1 MSAISSSELS
11 DKDLLD
17 ALITVVGSANVL
29 TGDDVSA
36 RATHIWDAT
45 PMVATAIVRP
55 ANTAET
61 AAVLKICHD
70 AGQSVVTQ
78 GGVTGLVDGHRSTA
92 TDIILS
98 LERQNAIESL
108 DATGRTITVQA
119 GAILQ
124 QVQTAASDAQLQ
136 LGLDLGARG
145 SCTIGGNLST
155 NAGGYSVLRYGMA
168 REQVLGLEVVLA
180 NGTVLSS
187 MNRMMKNNAGY
198 DLKHL
203 FIGSEGTLGIITKAI
218 LRLRVATPEAHTALL
233 AFESSE
239 QVAKTLTLLDS
250 ELNGTLDAFEVI
262 WQPFYR
268 LNTNPDTQGARKA
281 PLSRDYPVYAIVESR
296 SSAGRDAKDVFQSAL
311 EKALTQELI
320 VDAAIAQS
328 EKERANIWYVREH
341 FDLVMENDPLFVYD
355 ISLPIVDMDSYV
367 KTLISSLESIWP
379 NVMVYVY
386 GHLADGNLHILVA
399 PPIANTPPSTEQLH
413 QWREQSDITVYQP
426 LQSLG
431 GSISAEHGI
440 GLSKKA
446 YLPLSRTSAEID
458 LMRTLKMS
466 LDPTGILNPGKVI

>member
-1 MSAISSSELS
+1 MSEVTSTVLTNLQ
-11 DKDLLD
+11 LLD
-17 ALITVVGSANVL
+17 ALIAVVGPTNVL

-36 RATHIWDAT
+36 RAMHIWDAT
-45 PMVATAIVRP
+45 PMVAKAIVRP

-70 AGQSVVTQ
+70 AGQAVVTH

-92 TDIILS
+92 TDIVLS
-98 LERQNAIESL
+98 LEKQNAIESL

-124 QVQTAASDAQLQ
+124 QVQAAASDAQLQ

-180 NGTVLSS
+180 NGSVLTS

-203 FIGSEGTLGIITKAI
+203 FIGSEGTLGIITKAV
-218 LRLRVATPEAHTALL
+218 LRLRVATPVVHTALL
-233 AFESSE
+233 AFESSK
-239 QVAKTLTLLDS
+239 QVAKTLALLDS

-262 WQPFYR
+262 WQPFYK
-268 LNTNPDTQGARKA
+268 LNTNPDTQGARNA
-281 PLSRDYPVYAIVESR
+281 PLSRDFPVYAIVESR
-296 SSAGRDAKDVFQSAL
+296 SSAGRGTEEIFQNAL
-311 EKALTQELI
+311 EKALSKELI
-320 VDAAIAQS
+320 VDAALAQS
-328 EKERANIWYVREH
+328 EKERTNIWYVREH
-341 FDLVMENDPLFVYD
+341 FDLVMKHDPLFIYD

-367 KTLISSLESIWP
+367 RKLTSSLESIWP
-379 NVMVYVY
+379 NVIVYVY

-399 PPIANTPPSTEQLH
+399 PPVADAPPGTEQLQ
-413 QWREQSDITVYQP
+413 QWRELSDSSVYQP
-426 LQSLG
+426 LQALG

-446 YLPLSRTSAEID
+446 YLSLSRTSEEIA
-458 LMRTLKMS
+458 LMRILKIT
-466 LDPTGILNPGKVI
+466 LDPAGILNPGKII